1 MPKSW
6 SIVRVSCSTI
16 TDAKIATGSSIAL
29 KIDANPPPTFGIANE
44 NNIIGKITPNRP
56 SARPYFHSP
65 ALSCPFQMI
74 SGDKKMLMTMSAIAD
89 TINVRVIVVTP
100 VTWRA
105 LIWIKIEKL
114 SAAAKPNAQP
124 CQGIDVKSTSKT
136 PAAKIVPVNKN
147 TREMTSILVGRRF
160 VSTQFKNNPIHVNWN
175 NITTASEAGK

>member
-1 MPKSW
+1 MPKNW
-6 SIVRVSCSTI
+6 SNVSVSFSKQ

-29 KIDANPPPTFGIANE
+29 KIEANPPPTFGIAYA

-56 SARPYFHSP
+56 SNRPYFHSP

-74 SGDKKMLMTMSAIAD
+74 SGVEKILITISAIAD
-89 TINVRVIVVTP
+89 TMNVRVMIVTP

-105 LIWIKIEKL
+105 LIWILIEKL
-114 SAAAKPNAQP
+114 RAAAKPNAQP

-147 TREMTSILVGRRF
+147 TKEMTSILVGRRF
-160 VSTQFKNNPIHVNWN
+160 VSIQFKNNPIHVNWN